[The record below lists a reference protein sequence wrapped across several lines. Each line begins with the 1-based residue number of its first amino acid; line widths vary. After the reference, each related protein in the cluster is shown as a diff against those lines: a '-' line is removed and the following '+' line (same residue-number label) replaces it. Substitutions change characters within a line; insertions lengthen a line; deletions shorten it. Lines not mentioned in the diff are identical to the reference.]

1 MTMELFAVSEW
12 DIMIRLTIAVALG
25 LAVGAERS
33 RVGKRAGMRTY
44 ALVSLGA
51 ALFIVIA
58 GIVSFEYANT
68 FIFDPLRVAS
78 QIVVGIG
85 FLGAG
90 MIFVNKD
97 IVNGLTTAAGIWVTA
112 AVGVACGYGLYVIAT
127 YVTFLTL
134 VIFEVLWY
142 VEAKFI
148 RTART
153 EIEEDFIQS
162 AMGKT
167 NRPICG
173 GGVG

>member
-1 MTMELFAVSEW
+1 MELFAGSPWELV
-12 DIMIRLTIAVALG
+12 IRLTVAVFLG
-25 LAVGAERS
+25 LLVGAERS

-51 ALFIVIA
+51 AFFVIIA
-58 GIVSFEYANT
+58 GAVSYQYADT
-68 FIFDPLRVAS
+68 FVFDPLRVAS
-78 QIVVGIG
+78 QVVVGIG

-90 MIFVNKD
+90 MIFVNKSD
-97 IVNGLTTAAGIWVTA
+97 VVNGLTTAAGIWVTA
-112 AVGVACGYGLYVIAT
+112 AVGVACGYGLYVLAA

-162 AMGKT
+162 AMG
-167 NRPICG
+167 NG
-173 GGVG
+173 HHHEDES